1 VLLLVL
7 LLAVGLAMDAFAA
20 AVAQGASNRP
30 NLAVALQIGLAF
42 GLAQGVMPLLGWG
55 LGQAFGDLI
64 RAIDHWIALALLGF
78 LGVRM
83 IREGLAAPDD
93 EPVKKLTGRVLL
105 VTSIATSIDAAA
117 AGVTLPTLGAPV
129 PLACATIGATT
140 AVLSTSG
147 VYLGAVAGNRF
158 GKAAEVAGGL
168 ILIGLGLK
176 IFIEHQFLGG

>member
-1 VLLLVL
+1 VLLLVF
-7 LLAVGLAMDAFAA
+7 LLAFGLAMDAFAA
-20 AVAQGASNRP
+20 AVAQGASGRHS
-30 NLAVALQIGLAF
+30 LSGALQIGAAF
-42 GLAQGVMPLLGWG
+42 GVAQAVMPLFGWG

-64 RAIDHWIALALLGF
+64 RAVDHWIALGLLGF
-78 LGVRM
+78 LGARM
-83 IREGLAAPDD
+83 IREGLAPADD

-129 PLACATIGATT
+129 LLACAIIGTVT
-140 AVLSTSG
+140 AVLSAAG
-147 VYLGAVAGNRF
+147 VYFGAAAGNRF

-176 IFIEHQFLGG
+176 IFVEHQFLGG

>member
-1 VLLLVL
+1 MLLLVF

-20 AVAQGASNRP
+20 AVSQGASGRP
-30 NLAVALQIGLAF
+30 QLSGALKIGAAF
-42 GLAQGVMPLLGWG
+42 GVAQGVMPLLGWG

-64 RAIDHWIALALLGF
+64 RALDHWIALGLLGF

-83 IREGLAAPDD
+83 IREGLAAA
-93 EPVKKLTGRVLL
+93 EEGEVKRLTGRVLL

-117 AGVTLPTLGAPV
+117 AGITLPTLGAPV
-129 PLACATIGATT
+129 LLACAIIGAVT
-140 AVLSTSG
+140 AVLCTAG
-147 VYLGAVAGNRF
+147 VYIGAAAGNRF

-176 IFIEHQFLGG
+176 IFIEHQFFGG